1 MLHVK
6 SILKVKG
13 RHAFLLLF
21 LVCLFDL
28 CSLFP
33 VGIKNNSNIMIKYH
47 PKFWT
52 EGIYQ
57 CCRQTEKLAPGCEKY
72 NLFENSKY
80 VCSYV
85 KWCWHMIMSSHL
97 NAVGCGEIYRAGGLS
112 HTVPRLN
119 QNIFHLQVLCVK
131 INK

>member
-1 MLHVK
+1 ML
-6 SILKVKG
+6 
-13 RHAFLLLF
+13 FYYYF

-28 CSLFP
+28 CFLFP

-80 VCSYV
+80 MCPYV
-85 KWCWHMIMSSHL
+85 KWFWHMIMSSHL
-97 NAVGCGEIYRAGGLS
+97 NAVGNGEIYRAG
-112 HTVPRLN
+112 
-119 QNIFHLQVLCVK
+119 
-131 INK
+131 